1 MATLEVNDAVSRR
14 VLASRTLSAADFAA
28 GQWREFELPVD
39 VPAGDN
45 ALEFRVAWHGSADL
59 EVAKIRVR

>member
-1 MATLEVNDAVSRR
+1 
-14 VLASRTLSAADFAA
+14 
-28 GQWREFELPVD
+28 